1 MFKATQMITRK
12 FYHFK
17 GVTLSQQTCRFE
29 IFLNIIIKIRFRPYI
44 SKLKVDIQLVFLRLS
59 QNVCIDERMIGF
71 KGRHFLKQ
79 YLANYKAHIW
89 EVKAW
94 VLALMNQIVATHI
107 RSKYI
112 KANRILLVFLMDKG
126 IFNLHYNHH

>member
-1 MFKATQMITRK
+1 
-12 FYHFK
+12 
-17 GVTLSQQTCRFE
+17 
-29 IFLNIIIKIRFRPYI
+29 
-44 SKLKVDIQLVFLRLS
+44 
-59 QNVCIDERMIGF
+59 MIGF